1 MIIVSQSYVP
11 YTPFRLFSV
20 TYGDT
25 LRHSGE
31 LCLSNMARIK
41 FVGRGGARRLKVEK
55 ELVIVQQDAQNDSDV
70 NEADPNVQLIAK
82 LQKGL
87 KLFREIAG
95 DSDAVGL
102 QVYVLYTFSRVV
114 IITALS
120 AHDRLM

>member
-1 MIIVSQSYVP
+1 M
-11 YTPFRLFSV
+11 

-25 LRHSGE
+25 LRDSGE

-41 FVGRGGARRLKVEK
+41 SVGRIGARRIKVEK
-55 ELVIVQQDAQNDSDV
+55 ELLVVQQEAQDDAGV
-70 NEADPNVQLIAK
+70 YEADPNVQLVAK

-87 KLFREIAG
+87 KLFREIAA

-114 IITALS
+114 IVTVLS
-120 AHDRLM
+120 AHNRLV